1 MTTSE
6 DGLVDR
12 FKHVFRDHP
21 AAVTLITAITP
32 DGPVGLTASSV
43 SSVAI
48 DPPAVSFSVTRATG
62 TAGAL
67 LRADNL
73 QIHFLTP
80 EHAATA
86 TEFATSGGDRYAD
99 GQGWTFDADGAPR
112 LAGVRNRL
120 TGSIIDTVSVGGSVL
135 VVAQIHSAE
144 IGVAGRPLLYADRV
158 FHAFDPVHA
167 AI

>member
-1 MTTSE
+1 MTSSD

-21 AAVTLITAITP
+21 AAVTLITAVTP
-32 DGPVGLTASSV
+32 EGHVGLTASSV

-67 LRADNL
+67 LHADNL

-80 EHAATA
+80 QHAATA
-86 TEFATSGGDRYAD
+86 TQFATSGGDRFAE
-99 GQGWTFDADGAPR
+99 GQGWTYDENRVPR

-120 TGSIIDTVSVGGSVL
+120 TGTIIDTVSVGGSVL
-135 VVAQIHSAE
+135 VVAEITSADLGE
-144 IGVAGRPLLYADRV
+144 AAQPLLYADRV
-158 FHAFDPVHA
+158 FHAFDVEQA
-167 AI
+167 AL